1 MAKPAANKPAAAG
14 KAQPAKP
21 PQKPGSAG
29 PAKSGGMLML
39 VLGLVG
45 GGLVATGGGWFLG
58 GMIAGAAIERL
69 APAPAKDPIS
79 PLAASTQGGGKDG
92 SKPEA
97 KDDHA
102 KGGKAGATEG
112 AGEDAADSH
121 GAGGHGKAGPVETLP
136 AITTNLAGPGE
147 SWIRL
152 ELAVV
157 VKGNDPLDETEKSVL
172 ADAFLAS
179 LRNTT
184 LQAITGPSGMLHLRE
199 DLTDTALLAAGER
212 ISDIRIVSMVVE

>member
-1 MAKPAANKPAAAG
+1 MAKPAANKSAAAG
-14 KAQPAKP
+14 NNQPP
-21 PQKPGSAG
+21 EQPQKPGSSA
-29 PAKSGGMLML
+29 PVKSGGMVML
-39 VLGLVG
+39 ILGLVG
-45 GGLVATGGGWFLG
+45 GGLVATGGGWLLG

-69 APAPAKDPIS
+69 APAPAKDAVN
-79 PLAASTQGGGKDG
+79 PLAAGAEKSGKDG
-92 SKPEA
+92 SKPAA

-102 KGGKAGATEG
+102 KGGKAGTSDGEG
-112 AGEDAADSH
+112 DHPAD
-121 GAGGHGKAGPVETLP
+121 GHGKAGPVETLP
-136 AITTNLAGPGE
+136 AITTNLAGPGK
-147 SWIRL
+147 SWIRI

-157 VKGNDPLDETEKSVL
+157 VKGDDPLDETEKSEL

-184 LQAITGPSGMLHLRE
+184 LQSITGPSGMLHLRE

>member
-14 KAQPAKP
+14 KAQTAKP
-21 PQKPGSAG
+21 PQKPGSTG

-69 APAPAKDPIS
+69 APAPAKDAVS
-79 PLAASTQGGGKDG
+79 PLAASAEGSGKDG
-92 SKPEA
+92 SKPAA

-102 KGGKAGATEG
+102 KGGMAGASEG
-112 AGEDAADSH
+112 EGGHDE
-121 GAGGHGKAGPVETLP
+121 GGHGKAGPVETLP

-157 VKGNDPLDETEKSVL
+157 VKGDGPLDETEKSVL

-184 LQAITGPSGMLHLRE
+184 LQSITGPSGMLHLRE
-199 DLTDTALLAAGER
+199 DLTDTALLAAGGR
-212 ISDIRIVSMVVE
+212 IADIRIVSMVVE

>member
-14 KAQPAKP
+14 KTQPPKQ
-21 PQKPGSAG
+21 PQKPGSSA
-29 PAKSGGMLML
+29 PAKSGGMVML
-39 VLGLVG
+39 ILGLVG

-69 APAPAKDPIS
+69 APEPAKDAVS
-79 PLAASTQGGGKDG
+79 PLAASAEGSGKDG
-92 SKPEA
+92 SKPAA

-102 KGGKAGATEG
+102 KGGKAGASDGEG
-112 AGEDAADSH
+112 DHAADGH
-121 GAGGHGKAGPVETLP
+121 DADGHGKAGPVETLP

-157 VKGNDPLDETEKSVL
+157 VKGDGPLDETEKSIL

-184 LQAITGPSGMLHLRE
+184 LQSITGPSGMLHLRE

>member
-1 MAKPAANKPAAAG
+1 MAKPAANKPAPAG
-14 KAQPAKP
+14 KTQPAKP

-39 VLGLVG
+39 ILGLVG

-69 APAPAKDPIS
+69 APAPAKDAVN
-79 PLAASTQGGGKDG
+79 PLAPSAEKGGDG
-92 SKPEA
+92 SKPAA

-102 KGGKAGATEG
+102 KGGKAVASDGEG
-112 AGEDAADSH
+112 DHAADGH
-121 GAGGHGKAGPVETLP
+121 AADGHGKAGPVETLP

-157 VKGNDPLDETEKSVL
+157 VKGDGPLDDTEKSVL

-184 LQAITGPSGMLHLRE
+184 LQSITGPSGMLHLRE